1 MINIDAFKAYVSSKG
16 GFARTNMW
24 QVVLPQLSGF
34 NFLTEEL
41 NVLCKDVVLPGQ
53 QIVTNERAVGMKPTK
68 QAYAFLQDD
77 VSLTFHLLNDYRIK
91 EYFDN
96 WTSKIINKDDAY
108 SLNYPNEYSGDVYIQ
123 QIQQGGG
130 GGTTDLFDFN
140 VGNLNIDVDVT
151 RRGDP
156 SKVIYTCVLENAFPT
171 TVNAINLNNEQNGIV
186 ELNVQLSY
194 RNWST
199 R

>member
-24 QVVLPQLSGF
+24 QVILPQLSGF

-140 VGNLNIDVDVT
+140 VGNLNIDVDIT
-151 RRGDP
+151 QRGEP

-171 TVNAINLNNEQNGIV
+171 TVNAISLNNEQNGIV

>member
-53 QIVTNERAVGMKPTK
+53 QIVTNERTVGMKPTK

>member
-24 QVVLPQLSGF
+24 QVILPQLSGF

-151 RRGDP
+151 QRGEP

>member
-1 MINIDAFKAYVSSKG
+1 MINIDAFKAYVASKN

-24 QVVLPQLSGF
+24 QVILPQLDGF

-41 NVLCKDVVLPGQ
+41 NVLCKDVVLPGR
-53 QIVTNERAVGMKPTK
+53 QIVTNERVVGMKPTK
-68 QAYAFLQDD
+68 QAYGFLQDD
-77 VSLTFHLLNDYRIK
+77 VSLTFHLLNDYRVK
-91 EYFDN
+91 EYFDE
-96 WTSKIINKDDAY
+96 WTSRIVNLDDAY

-151 RRGDP
+151 RRGEP

>member
-24 QVVLPQLSGF
+24 QVILPQLSGF

-91 EYFDN
+91 EYFDY

-130 GGTTDLFDFN
+130 GGTTDLFAFN

-151 RRGDP
+151 QRGEP

>member
-96 WTSKIINKDDAY
+96 WTSKIINKNDAY

-130 GGTTDLFDFN
+130 GTTN
-140 VGNLNIDVDVT
+140 SIDISQ
-151 RRGDP
+151 P

>member
-24 QVVLPQLSGF
+24 QVVLPQLAGF
-34 NFLTEEL
+34 NILTQEL
-41 NVLCKDVVLPGQ
+41 NVLCKDVVLPGR
-53 QIVTNERAVGMKPTK
+53 QIVTNERIVGMKPTK

-96 WTSKIINKDDAY
+96 WTSQIINDDDAF
-108 SLNYPNEYSGDVYIQ
+108 SLNYPNEYSGDVLIQ
-123 QIQQGGG
+123 QIKAGGG
-130 GGTTDLFDFN
+130 EADDE
-140 VGNLNIDVDVT
+140 
-151 RRGDP
+151 
-156 SKVIYTCVLENAFPT
+156 VIYTCILENAFPT

>member
-1 MINIDAFKAYVSSKG
+1 MINIDAFKAYVASKN

-24 QVVLPQLSGF
+24 QVILPQLDNF
-34 NFLTEEL
+34 NMQTEEL
-41 NVLCKDVVLPGQ
+41 NVLCKDVVLPGR
-53 QIVTNERAVGMKPTK
+53 QILTNERFVGMKPTK

-77 VSLTFHLLNDYRIK
+77 VSLTFHLLNDYKVK
-91 EYFDN
+91 EYFDE
-96 WTSKIINKDDAY
+96 WTSRVINLDDAY
-108 SLNYPNEYSGDVYIQ
+108 SLNYPNEYSGDVKIQ

-130 GGTTDLFDFN
+130 GQSVDLFDFN
-140 VGNLNIDVDVT
+140 VGNLNIDVNLNREPT
-151 RRGDP
+151 P